1 MKQRQQ
7 TDAFKAALKVRT
19 ECELKLKHGIAIQT
33 KTFKDVARLA
43 IERMATVPKGVKGY
57 ASMGEYKSVLER
69 YHMPFFDRTHITS
82 IDYEKLGAF
91 DVWRAAK
98 FGRAPA
104 QSTLKT
110 HNAALQ
116 RVFDEAVIRKWMTQ
130 SKVPSLSSAS
140 GATDVAHWTTNCGRS
155 QHRDGYDFG
164 HADAFARRRKYG
176 ARCPCRL

>member
-1 MKQRQQ
+1 MNEIIEKVDVEEGLYIYLQRNSKVWLARFKIDGKWISRTTKQRQQ

-82 IDYEKLGAF
+82 IDGHSSILGFPVVKGGIA
-91 DVWRAAK
+91 DTML
-98 FGRAPA
+98 PA
-104 QSTLKT
+104 DITYRFTL
-110 HNAALQ
+110 LMF
-116 RVFDEAVIRKWMTQ
+116 V
-130 SKVPSLSSAS
+130 
-140 GATDVAHWTTNCGRS
+140 
-155 QHRDGYDFG
+155 
-164 HADAFARRRKYG
+164 
-176 ARCPCRL
+176 